1 MNAEEDQERLLQQK
15 RDAEAK
21 RRERLKRQEV
31 AAAKNR
37 ARVKAWAEAN
47 PERVKARRE
56 AWLAA
61 NRDRQRE
68 HARNY
73 YHRHKADRQ
82 QASREQN
89 ARRRADPAYRASEQE
104 YRNGRR
110 EVLNEQQNRRR
121 ATPEGRA
128 AHNEEQNARRRVDR
142 RLHKLGLPPR
152 PKHRWTIDER
162 LQMERELA
170 AADRRRWK
178 KADVAA
184 LQEELRGIRGE
195 AWWHSEDRWR
205 AALER
210 RIEADLEYPAKLA
223 KAVEKFLATREGRR
237 LHEDVRL
244 DAIARI
250 LRGARPY
257 PSLDAEARRRAQE
270 VVLDR
275 ARQAPR
281 IAPAQRK
288 EPPTAGRQI
297 A

>member
-1 MNAEEDQERLLQQK
+1 MSAEEDRERLLQQK

-21 RRERLKRQEV
+21 RRERLKRQE
-31 AAAKNR
+31 AAAVKNR

-47 PERVKARRE
+47 PERVKARRD
-56 AWLAA
+56 AWLAE
-61 NRDRQRE
+61 NRERQRE

-73 YHRHKADRQ
+73 YHRHKEERQ
-82 QASREQN
+82 KAARAQN
-89 ARRRADPAYRASEQE
+89 ARRREDPAYRKAEAE
-104 YRNGRR
+104 YAAGRR
-110 EVLNEQQNRRR
+110 DVLNEQQNRRR
-121 ATPEGRA
+121 STPEGRA
-128 AHNEEQNARRRVDR
+128 AHNAEQNARRRVDR

-162 LQMERELA
+162 LEMERELA

-178 KADVAA
+178 KADIAA
-184 LQEELRGIRGE
+184 LQDELRGIRGE
-195 AWWHSEDRWR
+195 AWWQSEDRWR

-210 RIEADLEYPAKLA
+210 RIEAQLEYPAKLA
-223 KAVEKFLATREGRR
+223 NAVEKFMSTREGRQ

-250 LRGARPY
+250 LRGAKPY
-257 PSLDAEARRRAQE
+257 PSLDAEARQRAQE

-275 ARQAPR
+275 ARQVSR
-281 IAPAQRK
+281 IAPPTRR
-288 EPPTAGRQI
+288 EPPTEGRAI

>member
-1 MNAEEDQERLLQQK
+1 MSAEEDRARLLKQK

-21 RRERLKRQEV
+21 RRARLKRQEV
-31 AAAKNR
+31 ATARNR
-37 ARVKAWAEAN
+37 DRVKAWAEAN
-47 PERVKARRE
+47 PDRVKARRD

-61 NRDRQRE
+61 NQDRQRE

-73 YHRHKADRQ
+73 YHRHKAERQ
-82 QASREQN
+82 QAAREQN
-89 ARRRADPAYRASEQE
+89 ARRRTDPAYRAAEQE

-121 ATPEGRA
+121 STPEGRA
-128 AHNEEQNARRRVDR
+128 AHNAEQNARRRIDR

-162 LQMERELA
+162 LEMERELA
-170 AADRRRWK
+170 SADRRRWT
-178 KADVAA
+178 KADIAA

-195 AWWHSEDRWR
+195 TWWHTEERWR

-210 RIEADLEYPAKLA
+210 RIEADLAYPAKLA
-223 KAVEKFLATREGRR
+223 NAVEKFLATREGRQ

-275 ARQAPR
+275 ARQVPR
-281 IAPAQRK
+281 IAPVQRK
-288 EPPTAGRQI
+288 EPPGAGRQI